1 MKYRKG
7 HERGDVILQTVKYE
21 SSRAIAQSFYND
33 TEVSEKYC
41 LILTL
46 TEVKFYEK
54 ALFSQIPI
62 VSKSLYFR
70 NFAPLYYILSPLTI
84 NLSSNKMYS
93 NMILRIPALFA
104 AFLAITFSL
113 TAQEDPVLFS
123 VGDTPV
129 NVSEFEYIYSKTNG
143 DNADFSKA
151 SLEEYLDLYTKFKL
165 KVKRAKDMQLDTI
178 PTLQQELA
186 GYRRQLADSYLMD
199 KEVMER
205 LTKEVYERKK
215 QDVDIAHILVSL
227 PKNAN
232 EKQVAAALM
241 KINKAKNAVEGGKSF
256 AETALEYSEDKNVK
270 KNYGRLGYVTALF
283 PNGYYNLE
291 TAAYE
296 LPIGEVSDPVRTSAG
311 FHLVKVFDR
320 RPARGEVEIKHILRR
335 VSKGKV
341 PKRFPKNVIDSIYLE
356 LGKGA
361 DFDKIARVE
370 SQDKSSAGKG
380 GYIGFFGINR
390 YEKPF
395 EDAAF
400 GLLNDGD
407 FSEPVETS
415 AGWHILKRVSKKELQ
430 DYNIERARLQNAVK
444 KDARYEEARE
454 AMIARIQKEGN
465 LRTNDANY
473 AEFVNSLDSTFLTFK
488 WKGEPNDKV
497 LMQLGDDYT
506 ATVGDFAEYLTRA
519 SRKRLSAARKDGT
532 QRAVADLY
540 KEFTEEKTLSYEEMQ
555 LEAKYPEFRNLM
567 REYEEGILLF
577 EATKMLVWD
586 KASQDTTGLK
596 AFFDKSDKK
605 KYQWKDRVRTTT
617 YQVDYEYRDIAE
629 KVRQYAKD
637 HTPTEVKAKF
647 NTPEARVVKIVE
659 EKTYERGRD
668 EETDKLKREAGF
680 TSLLKIS
687 PKDKSNSFV
696 KVEEVLSAGPKT
708 LSEARGYVVADYQDY
723 LEKQWVEQLRK
734 DYDVK
739 VNQKVLKGMMKK

>member
-1 MKYRKG
+1 
-7 HERGDVILQTVKYE
+7 
-21 SSRAIAQSFYND
+21 
-33 TEVSEKYC
+33 
-41 LILTL
+41 
-46 TEVKFYEK
+46 
-54 ALFSQIPI
+54 
-62 VSKSLYFR
+62 
-70 NFAPLYYILSPLTI
+70 
-84 NLSSNKMYS
+84 
-93 NMILRIPALFA
+93 
-104 AFLAITFSL
+104 
-113 TAQEDPVLFS
+113 
-123 VGDTPV
+123 
-129 NVSEFEYIYSKTNG
+129 
-143 DNADFSKA
+143 
-151 SLEEYLDLYTKFKL
+151 
-165 KVKRAKDMQLDTI
+165 
-178 PTLQQELA
+178 
-186 GYRRQLADSYLMD
+186 
-199 KEVMER
+199 
-205 LTKEVYERKK
+205 
-215 QDVDIAHILVSL
+215 
-227 PKNAN
+227 
-232 EKQVAAALM
+232 M
-241 KINKAKNAVEGGKSF
+241 KIQKAKAAIDGGKSF
-256 AETALEYSEDKNVK
+256 AEVALEYSEDKNVK

-291 TAAYE
+291 TTAYN
-296 LPIGEVSDPVRTSAG
+296 LPVGQISEPVRTTAG
-311 FHLVKVFDR
+311 YHLVKVFDR

-341 PKRFPKNVIDSIYLE
+341 PKRFPKAVIDSIYTE
-356 LGKGA
+356 LGKDG

-370 SQDKSSAGKG
+370 SEDKASAGKG

-400 GLLNDGD
+400 ALLNDGD

-454 AMIARIQKEGN
+454 TMIKRIQKEGN
-465 LRTNDANY
+465 LRKNEANY
-473 AEFVNSLDSTFLTFK
+473 TAFVNGLDSTFLTFK
-488 WKGEPNDKV
+488 WKGEPNDNII
-497 LMQLGDDYT
+497 MELGDDYKV
-506 ATVGDFAEYLTRA
+506 TVGEFAEYLTKA

-532 QRAVADLY
+532 ERAVADLY
-540 KEFTEEKTLSYEEMQ
+540 ADFVEEKTLAYEEMQ

-596 AFFDKSDKK
+596 AFFEKTDKK
-605 KYQWKDRVRTTT
+605 KYQWKERVRTTT
-617 YQVDYEYRDIAE
+617 YEVGYEYRDIAE

-647 NTPEARVVKIVE
+647 NTPEARVVKIAE

-668 EETDKLKREAGF
+668 EDMDKLKREKGF

-696 KVEEVLSAGPKT
+696 KVEEVLPSAPKT

-734 DYDVK
+734 DYEVK
-739 VNQKVLKGMMKK
+739 VNQKVLKSMMKKK